1 MILVMRSGCMVNMM
15 INDVDDMFQ
24 FSTRLSILEEEVEV
38 VRNMFSWHSR
48 YFYNVGWS
56 IRLRNQKG
64 EILKMKTLIM
74 YVFTFLSRKEEV
86 KNCLHKVLSI
96 SIFHYFELFTDW
108 RIDRII
114 HNAFFRNSIITII
127 HKSKFWYQLGK
138 NSLT

>member
-64 EILKMKTLIM
+64 EILKMKILIM

-96 SIFHYFELFTDW
+96 LIFPYYKIFYRLKNYVFHDSINY
-108 RIDRII
+108 II
-114 HNAFFRNSIITII
+114 IVIW
-127 HKSKFWYQLGK
+127 KVEFWLHFVK
-138 NSLT
+138 TL

>member
-64 EILKMKTLIM
+64 EILKMKILIM

-86 KNCLHKVLSI
+86 KNCLHKLLSI
-96 SIFHYFELFTDW
+96 SIFHHFKQWPLYKGTHACWEMNEYPHGWLFKGLQSP
-108 RIDRII
+108 
-114 HNAFFRNSIITII
+114 F
-127 HKSKFWYQLGK
+127 
-138 NSLT
+138 